1 MDAAEH
7 KPFATLEDL
16 RCVCSAYDDTSA
28 KRAEML
34 LALVSSI
41 VRQKADWEHIDADV
55 LKLVVCQVVSRVL
68 QAGTEA
74 PIGATSETWQAAPFM
89 GTVSYSNPMGDI
101 YFTNFE
107 KDLLGLNGC
116 SVTVVNQRL
125 SK

>member
-1 MDAAEH
+1 MDTAEH

-16 RCVCSAYDDTSA
+16 RYVCSAYDGASA

-41 VRQKADWEHIDADV
+41 IRQKADWEHIEADV

-89 GTVSYSNPMGDI
+89 GTVSYSNPTGDI
-101 YFTNFE
+101 YFTSFE
-107 KDLLGLNGC
+107 KELLGMNGC
-116 SVTVVNQRL
+116 TVSIVNQRV